1 MVVVADSYGEKL
13 AKIPMQDDNG
23 DDGCEQE
30 EAVSCKDGCE
40 YDCCEHKHLEETE
53 KRISNKVEKY
63 IINLT
68 IFSNLKKEIRSI

>member
-40 YDCCEHKHLEETE
+40 YDCCEHKHIHDCVHSSVYGPEEEQEIVDTSHGIY
-53 KRISNKVEKY
+53 IS
-63 IINLT
+63 
-68 IFSNLKKEIRSI
+68 